1 MRLRTPTTR
10 RRGPR
15 AQFSN
20 TTNYGSDHRHV
31 KELSMKIVIADP
43 LPSSAADL
51 LRNQGWTVDAKTG
64 RPPDELYAALAD
76 ADALIV
82 RSATRVDAELIAKAP
97 GLKVIARAGT
107 GVDNVDLDAASAGG
121 ILVVNAPGANS
132 ISVAE
137 HAFALL
143 LASARS
149 IAQADGLMKAGR
161 WEKKRLMGTEL
172 RGKTLGV
179 VGLGRI
185 GREVVHRAHAFGMRT
200 VAHDPFITGH
210 VAADLDVEL
219 LELDELCSQADF
231 ISLHVPSTGD
241 RPLFDAERL
250 SRCKPTVRIINTAR
264 GTLIDEL
271 ALGDA
276 IARGEIGG
284 AGLDVFQTEPPSD
297 NQVIGLPQVVAT
309 PHIAGS
315 TREAQEL
322 VGLETA
328 TCVRDFLHAGIVRN
342 AVNYPSLAPEELKRI
357 QPFTVL
363 ARRLGAFLGQSS
375 TGRVETVSIRYYGE
389 LAEGNNEMLVGAT
402 LVGFFGTVLSS
413 NVTPIN
419 ARALASERGIE
430 VIESRSSRPRNFTSL
445 LSVKLHTGDGER
457 WAEGALFEQAGPRL
471 VLLDGVTV
479 EAPLEGTLVVIRN
492 NDQPGVIGE
501 VGTIL
506 GNHAINI
513 ATFALGRGP
522 SGAMAIVKID
532 RDDTDRDQITDDVL
546 DEIRS
551 VRAVQQVAVVS
562 V

>member
-1 MRLRTPTTR
+1 
-10 RRGPR
+10 
-15 AQFSN
+15 
-20 TTNYGSDHRHV
+20 
-31 KELSMKIVIADP
+31 MKIVIADP

-51 LRNQGWTVDAKTG
+51 LRDQGWDVDVQTG
-64 RPPDELYAALAD
+64 RTPEELHATLAD

-82 RSATRVDAELIAKAP
+82 RSATQVDAALIARAP
-97 GLKVIARAGT
+97 NLKVIARAGT

-143 LASARS
+143 LALARS
-149 IAQADGLMKAGR
+149 IGQADGQMKAGR

-185 GREVVHRAHAFGMRT
+185 GREVVHRAHAFGMRA
-200 VAHDPFITGH
+200 VAHDPFISSQ
-210 VAADLDVEL
+210 VATDLDVEL
-219 LELDELCSQADF
+219 LELDTLCAQADF
-231 ISLHVPSTGD
+231 ISLHVPSTGT

-250 SRCKPTVRIINTAR
+250 SRCKRTLRIINTAR
-264 GTLIDEL
+264 GTLIDEAAL
-271 ALGDA
+271 ADA
-276 IARGEIGG
+276 IEKGVVGG

-297 NQVIGLPQVVAT
+297 TRLTGLPQVIAT

-328 TCVRDFLHAGIVRN
+328 MCVRDFLHGGIVRN
-342 AVNYPSLAPEELKRI
+342 AVNYPSLAPDELRRI
-357 QPFTVL
+357 QPYVVL
-363 ARRLGAFLGQSS
+363 AQRLGAFLGQVS
-375 TGRVETVSIRYYGE
+375 TGRTETVSIRYYGE
-389 LAEGNNEMLVGAT
+389 LAEGNNEILVGAT
-402 LVGFFGTVLSS
+402 LVGFFGTVLST

-419 ARALASERGIE
+419 ARTLAKERGIE
-430 VIESRSSRPRNFTSL
+430 VVESRSTRPRNFTSL
-445 LSVKLHTGDGER
+445 ISVKLQTSDGER

-471 VLLDGVTV
+471 VLLDGVMV

-501 VGTIL
+501 VGMIL
-506 GNHAINI
+506 GRQGVNI
-513 ATFALGRGP
+513 ATFALGRSP
-522 SGAMAIVKID
+522 TGAVAVVKID
-532 RDDTDRDQITDDVL
+532 RESADAPHVTDEVL
-546 DEIRS
+546 DEIRA
-551 VRAVQQVAVVS
+551 VPAVQRVAVVT

>member
-1 MRLRTPTTR
+1 
-10 RRGPR
+10 
-15 AQFSN
+15 
-20 TTNYGSDHRHV
+20 
-31 KELSMKIVIADP
+31 MKIVIADP

-51 LRNQGWTVDAKTG
+51 LRDEGWDVDAQTG
-64 RPPDELYAALAD
+64 RTPEELHATLAD

-82 RSATRVDAELIAKAP
+82 RSATHVDANLIARAP

-132 ISVAE
+132 VSVAE
-137 HAFALL
+137 HVFALL

-149 IAQADGLMKAGR
+149 IAQADGQMKAGR

-185 GREVVHRAHAFGMRT
+185 GREVVHRAHAFGMRA
-200 VAHDPFITGH
+200 VAHDPFISSQ

-219 LELDELCSQADF
+219 LDLDELCTQADF
-231 ISLHVPSTGD
+231 ITLHVPSTGT

-250 SRCKPTVRIINTAR
+250 SHCKPTLRIINTAR
-264 GTLIDEL
+264 GTLIDEA
-271 ALGDA
+271 ALVDA
-276 IARGEIGG
+276 IEQGVVGG
-284 AGLDVFQTEPPSD
+284 AGLDVFETEPPSD
-297 NQVIGLPQVVAT
+297 TRLTGLPQVVAT

-328 TCVRDFLHAGIVRN
+328 TCVRDFLHAGVVRN
-342 AVNYPSLAPEELKRI
+342 AVNYPSLAPEELRRI
-357 QPFTVL
+357 QPYAVL
-363 ARRLGAFLGQSS
+363 AQRLGAFLGQVS
-375 TGRVETVSIRYYGE
+375 TGRIETVAIRYYGE
-389 LAEGNNEMLVGAT
+389 LAEGNTEILVGAT
-402 LVGFFGTVLSS
+402 LVGFFGTVLST

-419 ARALASERGIE
+419 ARAVAKERGLE
-430 VIESRSSRPRNFTSL
+430 VIESRSTRPRNFTSL
-445 LSVKLHTGDGER
+445 ISVKLHTSDGEH

-471 VLLDGVTV
+471 ILLDGVRV

-506 GNHAINI
+506 GRHRINI

-522 SGAMAIVKID
+522 SGAVAVVNID
-532 RDDTDRDQITDDVL
+532 CEDADDPQVTDDVL
-546 DEIRS
+546 GEIRA
-551 VRAVQQVAVVS
+551 VPAVQQVAVVT

>member
-1 MRLRTPTTR
+1 
-10 RRGPR
+10 
-15 AQFSN
+15 
-20 TTNYGSDHRHV
+20 
-31 KELSMKIVIADP
+31 MKIVIADP
-43 LPSSAADL
+43 LPASAADL
-51 LRNQGWTVDAKTG
+51 LRDQGWDVDDQRG
-64 RPPDELYAALAD
+64 RTAEELHATLVD

-82 RSATRVDAELIAKAP
+82 RSGTRVDADLIARAP
-97 GLKVIARAGT
+97 GLRVIARAGT

-132 ISVAE
+132 VSVAE

-143 LASARS
+143 LTSARA
-149 IAQADGLMKAGR
+149 IAQADGQMKAGR
-161 WEKKRLMGTEL
+161 WEKKRFVGTEL

-185 GREVVHRAHAFGMRT
+185 GREVVHRAHAFVMRT
-200 VAHDPFITGH
+200 VAHDPFISSQI
-210 VAADLDVEL
+210 AADLDVEL
-219 LELDELCSQADF
+219 LELDELCTQADF
-231 ISLHVPSTGD
+231 ITLHVPSTGA

-250 SRCKPTVRIINTAR
+250 SRCKPTVRIVNTAR
-264 GTLIDEL
+264 GTLIDEAAL
-271 ALGDA
+271 ADA
-276 IARGEIGG
+276 IEHGVVGG

-297 NQVIGLPQVVAT
+297 TRVIGLPQVVAT

-328 TCVRDFLHAGIVRN
+328 TCVRDFLNTGIVRN
-342 AVNYPSLAPEELKRI
+342 AVNYPSLGPEELRRI
-357 QPFTVL
+357 QPYTVL
-363 ARRLGAFLGQSS
+363 AQRLGAFIGQVS
-375 TGRVETVSIRYYGE
+375 TGRIETVAIRYYGE

-402 LVGFFGTVLSS
+402 LVGFFGAVLSS

-419 ARALASERGIE
+419 ARARAKERGIE
-430 VIESRSSRPRNFTSL
+430 VIESRSTRPRNFTSL
-445 LSVKLHTGDGER
+445 ISVKLHTSAGER

-471 VLLDGVTV
+471 VLLDGVRV

-501 VGTIL
+501 VGMIL
-506 GNHAINI
+506 GRHAINI

-522 SGAMAIVKID
+522 TGAVAVVKID
-532 RDDTDRDQITDDVL
+532 REGANDPPVTDDVL
-546 DEIRS
+546 DEIRA
-551 VRAVQQVAVVS
+551 VPAVQHVAVVT

>member
-1 MRLRTPTTR
+1 
-10 RRGPR
+10 
-15 AQFSN
+15 
-20 TTNYGSDHRHV
+20 
-31 KELSMKIVIADP
+31 MKIVIADP

-51 LRNQGWTVDAKTG
+51 LRDEGWDVDAQTG
-64 RPPDELYAALAD
+64 RTPEELSTALAD

-82 RSATRVDAELIAKAP
+82 RSATRVDADLIARAP
-97 GLKVIARAGT
+97 ELKVIARAGT

-149 IAQADGLMKAGR
+149 IAQADGQMKAGR
-161 WEKKRLMGTEL
+161 WEKTQLIGTEL

-200 VAHDPFITGH
+200 VAHDPFISSQ

-219 LELDELCSQADF
+219 LELDELCTQADF
-231 ISLHVPSTGD
+231 ITLHVPSTGT

-250 SRCKPTVRIINTAR
+250 SHCKPTLRLINTAR
-264 GTLIDEL
+264 GTLIDEAAL
-271 ALGDA
+271 ADA
-276 IARGEIGG
+276 IERGLVGG
-284 AGLDVFQTEPPSD
+284 AGLDVFETEPPSD
-297 NQVIGLPQVVAT
+297 MRLTGLPQVVAT

-328 TCVRDFLHAGIVRN
+328 ACVRDFLHAGVVRN
-342 AVNYPSLAPEELKRI
+342 AVNYPSLAPEELRRL
-357 QPFTVL
+357 QPYAVL
-363 ARRLGAFLGQSS
+363 AQRLGAFLGQVS
-375 TGRVETVSIRYYGE
+375 TGRIETVAIRYYGE
-389 LAEGNNEMLVGAT
+389 LAEGNTEILVGAT
-402 LVGFFGTVLSS
+402 LVGFFGTVLSTHI
-413 NVTPIN
+413 TPIN
-419 ARALASERGIE
+419 ARAVAKERGLE
-430 VIESRSSRPRNFTSL
+430 VIESRSTRPRNFTSL
-445 LSVKLHTGDGER
+445 ISVKLHTSDGER

-471 VLLDGVTV
+471 VLLDGVRV

-501 VGTIL
+501 VGMIL
-506 GNHAINI
+506 GRHRINI

-522 SGAMAIVKID
+522 TGAVAVVNID
-532 RDDTDRDQITDDVL
+532 CEGADDPQVTDDVL
-546 DEIRS
+546 GEIRAVPA
-551 VRAVQQVAVVS
+551 VRQVAVVS

>member
-1 MRLRTPTTR
+1 
-10 RRGPR
+10 
-15 AQFSN
+15 
-20 TTNYGSDHRHV
+20 
-31 KELSMKIVIADP
+31 MKIVIADP

-51 LRNQGWTVDAKTG
+51 LRDEGWEVDAQTG
-64 RPPDELYAALAD
+64 RPLDELYATLAD

-82 RSATRVDAELIAKAP
+82 RSATRVDADLLARAP
-97 GLKVIARAGT
+97 VLKVVARAGT

-143 LASARS
+143 LTSARS
-149 IAQADGLMKAGR
+149 IAQADGLMKAGH

-185 GREVVHRAHAFGMRT
+185 GREVVHRAQAFVMRA
-200 VAHDPFITGH
+200 VAHDPFISSQ

-219 LELDELCSQADF
+219 LDLNELCTQADF
-231 ISLHVPSTGD
+231 ITLHVPSTGT
-241 RPLFDAERL
+241 RPLFDAEQL

-264 GTLIDEL
+264 GTLIDEVAL
-271 ALGDA
+271 ADA
-276 IARGEIGG
+276 IERGAIGG
-284 AGLDVFQTEPPSD
+284 AGLDVYQTEPPRD
-297 NQVIGLPQVVAT
+297 TRVTGLPQVVAT

-315 TREAQEL
+315 TCEAQEL

-328 TCVRDFLHAGIVRN
+328 TCVRDFLNAGVVRN
-342 AVNYPSLAPEELKRI
+342 AVNYPSLRPEELRRI
-357 QPFTVL
+357 QPYTVL
-363 ARRLGAFLGQSS
+363 AHRLGAFLGQIS
-375 TGRVETVSIRYYGE
+375 TGRIETVSIRYYGE

-419 ARALASERGIE
+419 ARARAKERGIE
-430 VIESRSSRPRNFTSL
+430 VVESRSTRPRNFTSL
-445 LSVKLHTGDGER
+445 VSVKLHTSAGER

-492 NDQPGVIGE
+492 NDQPGVIGQ

-506 GNHAINI
+506 GHHAINI

-522 SGAMAIVKID
+522 SGAVAVVKID
-532 RDDTDRDQITDDVL
+532 REGADAPHVTEDIL
-546 DEIRS
+546 AEIRAVPA
-551 VRAVQQVAVVS
+551 VRQVAVVA

>member
-1 MRLRTPTTR
+1 
-10 RRGPR
+10 
-15 AQFSN
+15 
-20 TTNYGSDHRHV
+20 
-31 KELSMKIVIADP
+31 MKIVIADP

-51 LRNQGWTVDAKTG
+51 LRDEGWDVDAQTG
-64 RPPDELYAALAD
+64 RPLDELYAALAD

-82 RSATRVDAELIAKAP
+82 RSATQVDADLIAKAP
-97 GLKVIARAGT
+97 MLKVIARAGT

-121 ILVVNAPGANS
+121 VLVVNAPGANS

-161 WEKKRLMGTEL
+161 WEKKRLTGTEL

-185 GREVVHRAHAFGMRT
+185 GREVVHRAHAFSMRA
-200 VAHDPFITGH
+200 VAHDPFISSQ

-219 LELDELCSQADF
+219 LELNELCSQADF
-231 ISLHVPSTGD
+231 ITLHVPSTGT

-250 SRCKPTVRIINTAR
+250 SRCKPTARIINTAR
-264 GTLIDEL
+264 GTLVDEAAL
-271 ALGDA
+271 ADA
-276 IARGEIGG
+276 IERGAIGG

-297 NQVIGLPQVVAT
+297 TRVIGLPQVVAT

-322 VGLETA
+322 GGLETA
-328 TCVRDFLHAGIVRN
+328 TCVRDFLHAGVVRN
-342 AVNYPSLAPEELKRI
+342 AVNYPTLGPEELRRI
-357 QPFTVL
+357 QPYTML
-363 ARRLGAFLGQSS
+363 AQRLGAFLGQIS
-375 TGRVETVSIRYYGE
+375 TGRIETVSIRYYGE

-419 ARALASERGIE
+419 ARALAKERGIE
-430 VIESRSSRPRNFTSL
+430 VVESRSTRGRNFTSL
-445 LSVKLHTGDGER
+445 VSVKLHTSTGER

-479 EAPLEGTLVVIRN
+479 EAPLDGTLVVIRN

-506 GNHAINI
+506 GRHAINI

-522 SGAMAIVKID
+522 TGAVAVVKID
-532 RDDTDRDQITDDVL
+532 RESTDAPMVTADVL
-546 DEIRS
+546 AEIRA
-551 VRAVQQVAVVS
+551 VAAVQQVALVTV
-562 V
+562 

>member
-1 MRLRTPTTR
+1 
-10 RRGPR
+10 
-15 AQFSN
+15 
-20 TTNYGSDHRHV
+20 
-31 KELSMKIVIADP
+31 MKIVIADP
-43 LPSSAADL
+43 LPPSAADL
-51 LRNQGWTVDAKTG
+51 LRDQGWDVDAQTG
-64 RPPDELYAALAD
+64 RTPDELYAAVAD

-82 RSATRVDAELIAKAP
+82 RSATTVDAGLIARAP
-97 GLKVIARAGT
+97 TLKVIARAGT

-137 HAFALL
+137 HTFALL

-149 IAQADGLMKAGR
+149 IALADGQMKAGR
-161 WEKKRLMGTEL
+161 WEKKRLMGTEI

-185 GREVVHRAHAFGMRT
+185 GREVVHRAHAFGMR
-200 VAHDPFITGH
+200 AIAADPFISRQ
-210 VAADLDVEL
+210 VADDLDVEL
-219 LELDELCSQADF
+219 LELDELCAQADF
-231 ISLHVPSTGD
+231 ITLHVPSTGA

-250 SRCKPTVRIINTAR
+250 SRCKPTACLINTAR
-264 GTLIDEL
+264 GTLIDEAAL
-271 ALGDA
+271 ADA
-276 IARGEIGG
+276 IAQGGLGG
-284 AGLDVFQTEPPSD
+284 AALDVFQTEPPSD
-297 NQVIGLPQVVAT
+297 SRVTGLPQVVTT

-342 AVNYPSLAPEELKRI
+342 AVNYPSLGPEELKRI
-357 QPFTVL
+357 QPYTVL
-363 ARRLGAFLGQSS
+363 AQRLGAFLSQIS
-375 TGRVETVSIRYYGE
+375 TGRIETVAIRYYGE
-389 LAEGNNEMLVGAT
+389 LADGNNEMLVGAT

-419 ARALASERGIE
+419 ARALATERGIE
-430 VIESRSSRPRNFTSL
+430 VIESRSTRPRNFTCL
-445 LSVKLHTGDGER
+445 ISVKLHTSDGER
-457 WAEGALFEQAGPRL
+457 WAEGALFEHAGPRL

-506 GNHAINI
+506 GRHAINI

-522 SGAMAIVKID
+522 IGAVAVVKID
-532 RDDTDRDQITDDVL
+532 GEGTDANHITDAVL
-546 DEIRS
+546 DE
-551 VRAVQQVAVVS
+551 VRAVPAVQHVAVATL
-562 V
+562 